1 MDPLTVIEY
10 KYNEKITPEQLSQ
23 VFLAS
28 KLIRPTD
35 DYPRLQKMINHADIL
50 FTAWNGDQL
59 VGVARAVT
67 DFSYCCYLSD
77 LAVDKSYQKEG
88 IGKTLLQLLK
98 ERIGEKSPLFF
109 SRLLMRCP
117 IILMLVLKISTMA
130 FASPEKN
137 DGQAF
142 FSGVFSVCACK
153 GYSED
158 RIQLKYSW
166 LFSLQAI
173 CLNIASL
180 HLPHKNSP
188 LRETFISAHIND
200 FDCPIFLECSF

>member
-1 MDPLTVIEY
+1 MDTLTVIEY

-59 VGVARAVT
+59 VGAARAVM

-77 LAVDKSYQKEG
+77 LAVDISYQKEG

-98 ERIGEKSPLFF
+98 ERIGEEVALI
-109 SRLLMRCP
+109 LLAAPDAMSYYP
-117 IILMLVLKISTMA
+117 HVGFENIDNG
-130 FASPEKN
+130 F
-137 DGQAF
+137 
-142 FSGVFSVCACK
+142 
-153 GYSED
+153 
-158 RIQLKYSW
+158 RIARK
-166 LFSLQAI
+166 
-173 CLNIASL
+173 
-180 HLPHKNSP
+180 K
-188 LRETFISAHIND
+188 
-200 FDCPIFLECSF
+200 